1 MPCYFSNDFR
11 RRWVFGFWR
20 WGKKKLYSV
29 GILPP
34 KVKCKWKAAVVL
46 LLFCLFLG
54 QDSDF
59 EDLLTSSSISTLLD
73 AQGFS
78 DLEKSLSPT
87 PVMESPSR
95 DPFNTSVP
103 EEVFTESQFFLHIE
117 EIVSSKV
124 KMLLTTWKTWDLF
137 SVWLLTEFWQFL
149 CLIGLHLKCVFF
161 PLSL

>member
-1 MPCYFSNDFR
+1 MPCCYFSNDFR
-11 RRWVFGFWR
+11 RRRVFGFSR

-87 PVMESPSR
+87 PVMGSPSR

-103 EEVFTESQFFLHIE
+103 EEVFTESQFFAEIHIADNMKRLCHRRLRCCWQHE
-117 EIVSSKV
+117 RHGIFSQFDYWLSFGNLCVS
-124 KMLLTTWKTWDLF
+124 
-137 SVWLLTEFWQFL
+137 
-149 CLIGLHLKCVFF
+149 
-161 PLSL
+161 